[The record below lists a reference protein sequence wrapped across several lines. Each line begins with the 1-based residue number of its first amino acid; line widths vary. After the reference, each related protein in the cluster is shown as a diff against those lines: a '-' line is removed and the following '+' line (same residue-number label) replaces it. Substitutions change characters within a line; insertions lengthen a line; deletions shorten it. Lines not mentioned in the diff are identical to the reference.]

1 MSSKYDFVKD
11 LNPTKEEW
19 RIKVRVVRCWKVPS
33 FNQKDFDDNVDMV
46 LVDERG
52 GRIHATAKGTLQV
65 RKKIHEGD
73 AYFIKNFGVG
83 LNTDSKNARMR
94 RKGIIAQR
102 KNSKKFTSTLNSI
115 SRMADLTEINA
126 EDAITMRSTVTVLSK
141 EKFVSGNDNCPSS
154 TSTYVCQ
161 QNTNSPDQ
169 PVLDISSVNEDYW
182 DVGDPTFICTHCG
195 ASMWYE
201 ERLKKDRKSCTPE
214 FGLCCGNGK
223 VKLPSLKMA
232 PDTLLQLHNN
242 EDIRSRH
249 FLRYIRTYNMIFAF
263 TSFGAKVDRSVN
275 EGSGPYCFR
284 VGGQV
289 HHLMGSLIP
298 PDNTSPKLKCSPT
311 NNEDILDPD
320 IVRSLKEMLDEHN
333 RIAQSF
339 RYARDRYK
347 EDDFNGVKL
356 RLIRKRG
363 SDGRVYNLPSASE
376 VAALIVGDIDNV
388 MGDRDIIV
396 ETQTGLLQRIDVKHP
411 LYLGLQYPLLFPY
424 GEDGY
429 RDDVQR
435 ASISSG
441 RTNPRSTISMK
452 EFFSFRLQMRS
463 GESQILLHSRK
474 LFQQFLVDAY
484 TMVEYDRLIFIRH
497 NQNQL
502 RAELYKNIIH
512 ASDKGEDAAVKTG
525 KRIILPSSFTGG
537 PRYMAENCKDAFAI
551 CRWAGYPHLFITIT
565 CNPKWPEITRFLRA
579 RNLNAEDRPDILCRV
594 FKFKLD
600 QLLHDLK
607 KEHVLGRVNAYVC
620 TIEFQ
625 KRGLPHAHI
634 LLFLHPSNK
643 PNSGLDIDRLISAE
657 IPNKETHP
665 SLFLAVT
672 SYMMHG
678 PCGAN
683 NYKSPCMK
691 EGKCTKKFPKGFC
704 SRTIIDDD
712 GFPHYKRRDNGR
724 VAKKNGVELDN
735 RFVVPYNAK
744 LLLKYQAHINVE
756 YTCQTSAIKYLF
768 KYIHKGNDRVTA
780 AIHHSDDEIKM
791 FYDCRYVSACEAA
804 WRIFGFE
811 IHYRN
816 PPVMRLPFH
825 LPNEKTVVFHDTAS
839 ISEVKTREEF
849 RQSIFESWMDAKGC
863 TSYEDLRT
871 INGVMF
877 PTFKDACYSLG
888 LLDDDNEYIDAI
900 KEASSWQ
907 SASYLRRLFALLL
920 FGNSM
925 NRPEN
930 VWGKCWQFLS
940 DDVLYRHRTTVG
952 HPDANLTEEQIKNTT
967 LAEIDKVI
975 QSNGKC
981 LSDYPSMPC
990 ITGASLLDMHNCL
1003 VLDELLYD
1011 RLFLVEEHKRLM
1023 SSLTD
1028 EQKVVYDKII
1038 SAVSVGTGGFFFLY
1052 GFGGT
1057 GKTFIWNTLSASIR
1071 SKGEIVLNVA
1081 SSGIASL
1088 LLPGGRTT
1096 HSRFR
1101 IPIQIT
1107 EDSTCNIRQDS
1118 NIAELL
1124 AKTKLIIW
1132 DEAPMVHRFCF
1143 EALDKTLRDVLRF
1156 SDSSC
1161 VDKPFG
1167 GKVVVL
1173 RGDFRKIL
1181 PVVPHGS
1188 RQDIV
1193 HATINSSC
1201 LWSHCHLLTLTKNM
1215 WLSSGSDIHNLM
1227 EIKEFSDWLLK
1238 VGDGVLGDDVDGESI
1253 ITIPD
1258 ELLIKK
1264 ITDPGDER
1272 IYLSSDNIL
1281 KQDGNSSLEDDEFS
1295 PEILNTFS
1303 CSGLPDHKLILKVKV
1318 PVMLLRNIDQS
1329 RGLCNGTRLLIT
1341 RLGNHVVETTVLT
1354 RSNIGENVLIPRMTM
1369 SSSSHSF
1376 PVNFQRR
1383 QFPLVVSFAM
1393 TINKSQGQSLSHVGI
1408 YLPRPVF
1415 SHGQL
1420 YVALSRVKSKK
1431 GLKILIVDDDGCVT
1445 NNTFNI
1451 VYKEVFQ
1458 RLL

>member
-1 MSSKYDFVKD
+1 
-11 LNPTKEEW
+11 
-19 RIKVRVVRCWKVPS
+19 
-33 FNQKDFDDNVDMV
+33 
-46 LVDERG
+46 
-52 GRIHATAKGTLQV
+52 
-65 RKKIHEGD
+65 
-73 AYFIKNFGVG
+73 
-83 LNTDSKNARMR
+83 
-94 RKGIIAQR
+94 
-102 KNSKKFTSTLNSI
+102 
-115 SRMADLTEINA
+115 
-126 EDAITMRSTVTVLSK
+126 
-141 EKFVSGNDNCPSS
+141 
-154 TSTYVCQ
+154 
-161 QNTNSPDQ
+161 
-169 PVLDISSVNEDYW
+169 
-182 DVGDPTFICTHCG
+182 
-195 ASMWYE
+195 
-201 ERLKKDRKSCTPE
+201 
-214 FGLCCGNGK
+214 
-223 VKLPSLKMA
+223 
-232 PDTLLQLHNN
+232 
-242 EDIRSRH
+242 
-249 FLRYIRTYNMIFAF
+249 
-263 TSFGAKVDRSVN
+263 
-275 EGSGPYCFR
+275 
-284 VGGQV
+284 
-289 HHLMGSLIP
+289 
-298 PDNTSPKLKCSPT
+298 
-311 NNEDILDPD
+311 
-320 IVRSLKEMLDEHN
+320 
-333 RIAQSF
+333 
-339 RYARDRYK
+339 
-347 EDDFNGVKL
+347 
-356 RLIRKRG
+356 
-363 SDGRVYNLPSASE
+363 
-376 VAALIVGDIDNV
+376 
-388 MGDRDIIV
+388 
-396 ETQTGLLQRIDVKHP
+396 
-411 LYLGLQYPLLFPY
+411 
-424 GEDGY
+424 
-429 RDDVQR
+429 
-435 ASISSG
+435 
-441 RTNPRSTISMK
+441 
-452 EFFSFRLQMRS
+452 
-463 GESQILLHSRK
+463 
-474 LFQQFLVDAY
+474 
-484 TMVEYDRLIFIRH
+484 MVEYDRLIFIRH

-512 ASDKGEDAAVKTG
+512 ASDKGEDAAVKTR

-565 CNPKWPEITRFLRA
+565 CNPKWPEITQFLRA
-579 RNLNAEDRPDILCRV
+579 RNLNVEDRPDILCRV

-683 NYKSPCMK
+683 NYKSHCMK
-691 EGKCTKKFPKGFC
+691 EGKCIKKFPKGFC

-744 LLLKYQAHINVE
+744 LFLKYQAHINVE

-791 FYDCRYVSACEAA
+791 FYDCSGEDSYLRMLLN
-804 WRIFGFE
+804 F
-811 IHYRN
+811 
-816 PPVMRLPFH
+816 
-825 LPNEKTVVFHDTAS
+825 KT
-839 ISEVKTREEF
+839 
-849 RQSIFESWMDAKGC
+849 GC

-907 SASYLRRLFALLL
+907 SAFYLRRLFALLL

-967 LAEIDKVI
+967 LAEIDKVL

-981 LSDYPSMPC
+981 LSDYPSIPC
-990 ITGASLLDMHNCL
+990 ITGASLLDMHNRL

-1173 RGDFRKIL
+1173 GSDFRQIL

-1201 LWSHCHLLTLTKNM
+1201 LWSHCQLLTLTKNM
-1215 WLSSGSDIHNLM
+1215 RLSSGSDIHNLM
-1227 EIKEFSDWLLK
+1227 EIKEFSD
-1238 VGDGVLGDDVDGESI
+1238 
-1253 ITIPD
+1253 
-1258 ELLIKK
+1258 
-1264 ITDPGDER
+1264 
-1272 IYLSSDNIL
+1272 
-1281 KQDGNSSLEDDEFS
+1281 
-1295 PEILNTFS
+1295 
-1303 CSGLPDHKLILKVKV
+1303 
-1318 PVMLLRNIDQS
+1318 
-1329 RGLCNGTRLLIT
+1329 
-1341 RLGNHVVETTVLT
+1341 
-1354 RSNIGENVLIPRMTM
+1354 
-1369 SSSSHSF
+1369 
-1376 PVNFQRR
+1376 
-1383 QFPLVVSFAM
+1383 
-1393 TINKSQGQSLSHVGI
+1393 
-1408 YLPRPVF
+1408 
-1415 SHGQL
+1415 
-1420 YVALSRVKSKK
+1420 
-1431 GLKILIVDDDGCVT
+1431 
-1445 NNTFNI
+1445 
-1451 VYKEVFQ
+1451 
-1458 RLL
+1458 